1 MTMTVTTALAPLQLL
16 STLFVHWLIL
26 IIGYTLN
33 SILEKFN
40 NFIQKLADKLSQVEV
55 QKPTYP
61 SIHPC
66 SQPSS
71 YPAHQQSTI
80 NNNLSVVRSTLRKT
94 AHKFHLFVTA
104 TKKKCTLRQTD
115 RKTNRRTSHWPKIST
130 TLRSNTT
137 IICRKFIYFMCVR
150 PTPTSCRR
158 AIAVIVVHRLND
170 GITTPPPIHPSI
182 QVGSDMSILT
192 LLTLWHKIWN

>member
-1 MTMTVTTALAPLQLL
+1 MTSTVTAALAPLQLL

-40 NFIQKLADKLSQVEV
+40 NFIQKLADMLSQVVV
-55 QKPTYP
+55 QKPTDH
-61 SIHPC
+61 SCIDLASHP
-66 SQPSS
+66 
-71 YPAHQQSTI
+71 ANQQSTI

-115 RKTNRRTSHWPKIST
+115 TETNRRTSHWPKIST
-130 TLRSNTT
+130 TLRSSTT

-150 PTPTSCRR
+150 PATTPTSWRR
-158 AIAVIVVHRLND
+158 AIAVIVVHWLND
-170 GITTPPPIHPSI
+170 GNDTATHSSI
-182 QVGSDMSILT
+182 DTSW
-192 LLTLWHKIWN
+192 LWYVNINPAHSVT